1 MTDINKEEIRE
12 RLGNIE
18 QIRDLLFGSQVRDFE
33 TRFDS
38 LETSLSTLQQEM
50 RDRLHKLNDD
60 MTSELRAAVD
70 SLEKKI
76 KYLSLTTHEEVTD
89 VRQTLDRT
97 DKRIATRIELVE
109 QSFND
114 KANALKNE
122 VAQSKHSLNQDI
134 QTLKEQVLTD
144 LESRFVGLKEGKV
157 SRDDMAE
164 IFFELCMKLKGSDFI
179 PDLKEAADRQIKTD
193 FLLPEQRE
201 NMDRS

>member
-1 MTDINKEEIRE
+1 MADINKEEIRE

-33 TRFDS
+33 SRFES
-38 LETSLSTLQQEM
+38 LETSFSTLQQDV

-134 QTLKEQVLTD
+134 QTLKEQVFTD
-144 LESRFVGLKEGKV
+144 LENRFVGLKEGKV

-201 NMDRS
+201 NMDHS